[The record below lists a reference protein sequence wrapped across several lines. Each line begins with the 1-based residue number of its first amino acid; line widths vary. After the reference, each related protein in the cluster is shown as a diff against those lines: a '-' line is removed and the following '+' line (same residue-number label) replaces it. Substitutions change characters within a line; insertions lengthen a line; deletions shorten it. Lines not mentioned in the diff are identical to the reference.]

1 MTDVRTEAVAIA
13 HGYLRSRVEWKLRG
27 LVDAEELRQDLAV
40 HVLASLKYY
49 RPERGSLKTFVG
61 MTFDQ
66 WWRQSIKDRATRK
79 ALESPTD
86 EFPDLPVPAAEETE
100 LSERG
105 REIIARLPEHTREVA
120 ELVIAHGV
128 PMKAAAELTGT
139 KYQTV
144 NTRVQRARRA
154 LKEMA

>member
-13 HGYLRSRVEWKLRG
+13 HGYLQSRVLWKLRG
-27 LVDAEELRQDLAV
+27 LVDADELRQDLAV
-40 HVLASLKYY
+40 HVLANLKYY

-66 WWRQSIKDRATRK
+66 WWSQSIKDRATRR
-79 ALESPTD
+79 ALETSVD
-86 EFPDLPVPAAEETE
+86 EFPDAPVPPPAVTD
-100 LSERG
+100 LTDRG
-105 REIIARLPEHTREVA
+105 RAIIDRLPEQTREVA